1 MTIVSGACARELAM
15 CPAISFV
22 LLSTFWWSASA
33 GQFVEPQIA
42 SRYDEVNLRLK
53 GIGLGSSYAS
63 VLRRWGRPLSSKRE
77 KVVDEYEVCGP
88 PYTSLRLSYEGASI
102 ELMGDLRWRNF
113 KVVSMEITSGKFLIA
128 PGIKVGM
135 TEKEI
140 RSKLGVPFQQRHE
153 SGVLILNY
161 ATKGNDGGAGL
172 HFVSGRL
179 IKIDWEYILC

>member
-1 MTIVSGACARELAM
+1 M
-15 CPAISFV
+15 
-22 LLSTFWWSASA
+22 
-33 GQFVEPQIA
+33 
-42 SRYDEVNLRLK
+42 
-53 GIGLGSSYAS
+53 
-63 VLRRWGRPLSSKRE
+63 
-77 KVVDEYEVCGP
+77 CGP
-88 PYTSLRLSYEGASI
+88 PYTSLRLSYEGAAV
-102 ELMGDLRWRNF
+102 ELRGDLRWRNF
-113 KVVSMEITSGKFLIA
+113 EVVSMEITSPQFLIA

-179 IKIDWEYILC
+179 VKIEWEFTLC